1 MESFWKQK
9 HNLCFIVAIL
19 SLITYFIRQN
29 SNNTIWLVL
38 FFAWLSFGFTAM
50 ARNKDK
56 EKNKNSNK

>member
-1 MESFWKQK
+1 MEGFWNQK
-9 HNLCFIVAIL
+9 HNLCFIVATL

-50 ARNKDK
+50 ARKKDK